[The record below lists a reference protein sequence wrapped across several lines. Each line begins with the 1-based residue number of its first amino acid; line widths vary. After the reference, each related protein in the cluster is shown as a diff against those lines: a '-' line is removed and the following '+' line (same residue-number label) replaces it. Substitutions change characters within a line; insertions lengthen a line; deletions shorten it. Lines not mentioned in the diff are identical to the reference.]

1 MTLNM
6 IAKKYYKGNLSFFN
20 DSKARYEDF
29 CDTLGWELRYSEE
42 GPLSE
47 EAEEFYGGEFAKLFD
62 INPLKNIMLF
72 AEINR
77 YRGRLLKDIDVE
89 ERIKVNQLIID
100 HLDQFHIK
108 PIGYEVKTDVVVLAW
123 YLEDVMRTFNLSEN
137 LPALIDIN

>member
-6 IAKKYYKGNLSFFN
+6 IAKKYYKGNLSFFD

-29 CDTLGWELRYSEE
+29 SDTLGWELRYSEE
-42 GPLSE
+42 EPLSE
-47 EAEEFYGGEFAKLFD
+47 EAEGFYGKEFAKLFD

-77 YRGRLLKDIDVE
+77 YRGKLLKDIDVG

-100 HLDQFHIK
+100 HLSQFHIK